1 MERRK
6 KFVTLLQVDKSNRSR
21 NVVACVHEPSHQP
34 LMQGYVWGTVRVGGR
49 HDLFLH
55 PTPTWAI
62 ILPPVYLYEAGE

>member
-1 MERRK
+1 
-6 KFVTLLQVDKSNRSR
+6 
-21 NVVACVHEPSHQP
+21 
-34 LMQGYVWGTVRVGGR
+34 MQGYVWGTVRVGGR